1 MKRFFAI
8 SLMILGLVA
17 LAGSLFLYIANTKE
31 DEQAQE
37 LTEYYL
43 PLLIENIK
51 NGDSTDE
58 SSDISDGSAD
68 SNVPSDS
75 VDSSIPDSSIEN
87 PPTPDYSNTEMK
99 VIVIDGH
106 EFVGYLSIPKFNLE
120 LPVMAETNDAKLKI
134 APCRFY
140 GSVLANNL
148 VIGAHN
154 YSRHFGKI
162 GDLSPDDEIYFTDAD
177 GNTYKYAVVSIEIL
191 QPNDVDILTNAEY
204 DLTLYTC
211 TYGGRTRVTVR
222 CDKID

>member
-1 MKRFFAI
+1 MKRFFAT
-8 SLMILGLVA
+8 SLMILGLTA
-17 LAGSLFLYIANTKE
+17 LAGSVFLYISNVKE

-51 NGDSTDE
+51 NGDSNDI
-58 SSDISDGSAD
+58 SSDSSANSND
-68 SNVPSDS
+68 SIDTSG
-75 VDSSIPDSSIEN
+75 PDSSIEN

-120 LPVMAETNDAKLKI
+120 LPIMAETNDAKLKI

-140 GSVLANNL
+140 GSPMANNL

-162 GDLSPDDEIYFTDAD
+162 GDLNPDDEIFFTDTD
-177 GNTYKYAVVSIEIL
+177 GNTYKYVVVSIEIL

-204 DLTLYTC
+204 NLTLYTC

-222 CDKID
+222 CDRID